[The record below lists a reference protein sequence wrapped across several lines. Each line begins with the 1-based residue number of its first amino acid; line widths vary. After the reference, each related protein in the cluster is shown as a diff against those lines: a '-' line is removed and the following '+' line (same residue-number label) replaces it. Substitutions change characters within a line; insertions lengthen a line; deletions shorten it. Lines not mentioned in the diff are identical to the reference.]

1 MKAETLIKY
10 AYSLRQFN
18 LIDDI
23 EYDRIRTGVIKRK
36 TWGKGEMNGIKR
48 RI

>member
-36 TWGKGEMNGIKR
+36 NMR
-48 RI
+48 